1 MVSPQARSKGT
12 CMIPLQIRQ
21 LINLLNFIIANY
33 MPRIFEKHF
42 LISLTAE
49 VYRSYVMKKIIIKKS
64 GEVFIT
70 LYRKNFLEMFRYVSY
85 RFNSVLFV

>member
-1 MVSPQARSKGT
+1 MVRPQARSKGT

-42 LISLTAE
+42 LIGLTAE
-49 VYRSYVMKKIIIKKS
+49 VYRSYVMKKLSLKNQVKYFS
-64 GEVFIT
+64 
-70 LYRKNFLEMFRYVSY
+70 LYIGKNF
-85 RFNSVLFV
+85 